1 MKKVIGCLVIL
12 LTFIFMGGETMAETL
27 TAKQKNIAMISSY
40 VATGNM
46 DLLGSALNKGL
57 DDGLTVNEIKEILV
71 QLYAY
76 CGFPRSLNAINKFME
91 VVDSRVKAGKSD
103 GVGVYPTELSKDE
116 DKNAYGDRVRS
127 ELTKVKNFAPAYA
140 KFVPAIDTFL
150 KEHLFAD
157 IFARGVL
164 TNQEREIA
172 TVSALSSLTGVK
184 SQLKAHIN
192 ILKNTGFNDKQV
204 DEILLATSWLK
215 NNVFGIGEK
224 NDAYAKYF
232 IGQSYLNPLNDKEVN
247 IANVTFEPGCRN
259 NWHIH
264 HKAGQILLVTD
275 GRGYYQEWGKPAREL
290 KAGDVVY
297 IAPEVKHWHGAAK
310 DSWFAHIAMSVP
322 VDGSSNEWLEE
333 VSDKDYNK
341 LK

>member
-1 MKKVIGCLVIL
+1 MKKIISYIMLL
-12 LTFIFMGGETMAETL
+12 LTFVFMGGNVMADTL
-27 TAKQKNIAMISSY
+27 TTKQKNIATISSY
-40 VATGNM
+40 VAAGNM
-46 DLLGSALNKGL
+46 DLLGPALNKAL

-91 VVDSRVKAGKSD
+91 VVNTRVKAGKSD
-103 GVGVYPTELSKDE
+103 TVGEYPTELSKNE
-116 DKNAYGDRVRS
+116 DKDAYGAKVRLS
-127 ELTKVKNFAPAYA
+127 LIKANKFSAPFAD
-140 KFVPAIDTFL
+140 FVPAIDTFL

-172 TVSALSSLTGVK
+172 TVAALSSLSGVE
-184 SQLKAHIN
+184 SQLNSHIQMA
-192 ILKNTGFNDKQV
+192 KNTGVTDAQIK
-204 DEILLATSWLK
+204 EILLTTSWLK
-215 NNVFGIGEK
+215 NNSFGIGNP

-247 IANVTFEPGCRN
+247 IANVTFEPRCRN

-297 IAPEVKHWHGAAK
+297 IAPEIKHWHGAAK

-322 VDGSSNEWLEE
+322 VEGSSNEWLEE
-333 VSDKDYNK
+333 VSDKEYNK